1 MNLKERKYDQKIIF
15 SLIIYKKQHKM
26 EDNKEITNETE
37 KILPLLNFGN
47 LPPIGDLPPIR
58 IGENAPPIPA
68 ELIQPTP
75 ARLVIANPSV
85 TIQTATTEQ
94 VTNLMK
100 GVVKPIDQQ
109 TVTIVPTK
117 SLGSKIV
124 TNDKNLTEL
133 NQMTKNLTELNQM
146 TKNLTDLDTMLI
158 KRESETQDF
167 FNMRS
172 VYAKVALSVFQGKI
186 NPATAILLGQMAANK
201 AVYGLTYPEESDRV
215 IRYINEQIMAN
226 Y

>member
-1 MNLKERKYDQKIIF
+1 
-15 SLIIYKKQHKM
+15 M
-26 EDNKEITNETE
+26 EDNEEITNETR

-47 LPPIGDLPPIR
+47 LPPIRIGDLPPIR

-109 TVTIVPTK
+109 IVTIVPTK
-117 SLGSKIV
+117 SLDPKIV
-124 TNDKNLTEL
+124 TNDLDAMLNKNLTEL
-133 NQMTKNLTELNQM
+133 NQMT
-146 TKNLTDLDTMLI
+146 

>member
-1 MNLKERKYDQKIIF
+1 
-15 SLIIYKKQHKM
+15 M
-26 EDNKEITNETE
+26 EDNEEITDETR

-47 LPPIGDLPPIR
+47 LPPIRIGDLPPIR

-109 TVTIVPTK
+109 IVTIVPTK
-117 SLGSKIV
+117 SLDPKIV
-124 TNDKNLTEL
+124 TND
-133 NQMTKNLTELNQM
+133 
-146 TKNLTDLDTMLI
+146 LDNMLI

-215 IRYINEQIMAN
+215 IRYINEQIMVN

>member
-1 MNLKERKYDQKIIF
+1 
-15 SLIIYKKQHKM
+15 M
-26 EDNKEITNETE
+26 EDNEEITTETR

-47 LPPIGDLPPIR
+47 LPPIRIGDLPPIR

-109 TVTIVPTK
+109 IVTIVPTK
-117 SLGSKIV
+117 SLDPKIV
-124 TNDKNLTEL
+124 TND
-133 NQMTKNLTELNQM
+133 
-146 TKNLTDLDTMLI
+146 LDAMLI